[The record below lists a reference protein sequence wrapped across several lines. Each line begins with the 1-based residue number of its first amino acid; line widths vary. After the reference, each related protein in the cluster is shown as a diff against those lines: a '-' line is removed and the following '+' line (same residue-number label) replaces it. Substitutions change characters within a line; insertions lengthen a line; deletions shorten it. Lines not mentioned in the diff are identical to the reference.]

1 MSKLDKVFNAI
12 WKTATTAMVGFTVA
26 CFAAVGWETKNFIQN
41 FSTWSEKR
49 KQREA
54 IAKEIMSEY
63 NEEDQRDRDLERI
76 IGIAPKD
83 ETIANISAIESSV
96 KSDSKLE

>member
-1 MSKLDKVFNAI
+1 
-12 WKTATTAMVGFTVA
+12 MVGFTVA

-49 KQREA
+49 VCNYLYCRFIYYHIDQKQREA